1 MKKLSIAIISICTLL
16 TAGCASQLLSE
27 DRLLTNTA
35 GALGIPV
42 TDLTISNRSEQVPNT
57 YYTAKTKS
65 GVEYACIINGGGI
78 LAAGMINPPQ
88 CTKKGEV
95 AKPYN
100 PFVKK

>member
-1 MKKLSIAIISICTLL
+1 MKKLNIATISIIATI

-35 GALGIPV
+35 GALGIPASE
-42 TDLTISNRSEQVPNT
+42 LTISNRNEQVPNT
-57 YYTAKTKS
+57 YYLAKTKS

-78 LAAGMINPPQ
+78 LAAGMVNPPQ
-88 CTKKGEV
+88 CTKKGEI

-100 PFVKK
+100 PFAKK